1 MVTIGVDAHK
11 AVHQALAL
19 DAVGTVLG
27 SWRGA
32 TTPHQW
38 QQLRAWAAPFPGPR
52 PWGGHPPGEG
62 AWKYGRG
69 LAQFLVT
76 HGEHVYEV
84 NPRCAAQGRRRART
98 PGKHDRL
105 DAHAVAQLVRD
116 EGTPLPRVAAE
127 DQTAVRDLVVIERET
142 ALGEA
147 TLLRN
152 QIHQLL
158 LQLDPD

>member
-1 MVTIGVDAHK
+1 MVTLGVDAHK

-38 QQLRAWAAPFPGPR
+38 QQLLAWAATFPGPR
-52 PWGGHPPGEG
+52 QGGIEG

-76 HGEHVYEV
+76 HEEHVYEV

-127 DQTAVRDLVVIERET
+127 DHTVVLDLVVIERET

-147 TLLRN
+147 TRLRN

-158 LQLDPD
+158 LQVDPD